1 MRGDAMKRYI
11 LAGNKRGFMMAEI
24 LVALAMLSI
33 IIGAIYG
40 VFASVNRTC
49 VNNEVT
55 ANVMQNMRT
64 SIEFMEQDIR
74 MAGLDR
80 HSSADAGIIV
90 ADASNLQFTADRNM
104 DGLINYAVLADGVQ
118 EVDLERVTYAYDA
131 ANKRIR
137 QCLYEEFIDDW
148 ETVAENVETFH
159 FNYFDAD
166 GELLAFPIT
175 DLSEIRTV
183 QISMTLEQSSLL
195 AGSVSRTLTKR
206 ILCRNLEY

>member
-1 MRGDAMKRYI
+1 MKHYT
-11 LAGNKRGFMMAEI
+11 LAGDKRGFMMAEI

-33 IIGAIYG
+33 IIAAVYA

-55 ANVMQNMRT
+55 AEIMQNMRT

-80 HSSADAGIIV
+80 FNTANAAIEV

-104 DGLINYAVLADGVQ
+104 DGVINFAVLADGVQ

-137 QCLYEEFIDDW
+137 QCLYEEFVDDW
-148 ETVAENVETFH
+148 ETVAENVDTFH
-159 FNYFDAD
+159 FNYFDAN

-183 QISMTLEQSSLL
+183 QISMTLEQSSVL
-195 AGSVSRTLTKR
+195 AGSVSRAISKR
-206 ILCRNLEY
+206 ILCRNLEF

>member
-1 MRGDAMKRYI
+1 MKRYI
-11 LAGNKRGFMMAEI
+11 LVGGKKGFMMAEV

-33 IIGAIYG
+33 IIGTVYA

-49 VNNEVT
+49 ANNEVT
-55 ANVMQNMRT
+55 ADVMQNMRT

-80 HSSADAGIIV
+80 FNSVNAGIEV
-90 ADASNLQFTADRNM
+90 ATPGILQFTADRNM
-104 DGLINYAVLADGVQ
+104 DGVINFAVLADGVQ
-118 EVDLERVTYAYDA
+118 EVDLERITYAYDG

-137 QCLYEEFIDDW
+137 QCLYEETVDDW
-148 ETVAENVETFH
+148 ETVAENVDDFQ
-159 FNYFDAD
+159 FIFIDAD
-166 GELLAFPIT
+166 GDPLVFPIA

-183 QISMTLEQSSLL
+183 QISMTLEQSSFL
-195 AGSVSRTLTKR
+195 AGSVSRSLTKR

>member
-1 MRGDAMKRYI
+1 MKRYI
-11 LAGNKRGFMMAEI
+11 LAGDKRGFMMAEI

-33 IIGAIYG
+33 IIGAVYA

-55 ANVMQNMRT
+55 ADVMQNMRT

-80 HSSADAGIIV
+80 FDSANAGIEV
-90 ADASNLQFTADRNM
+90 ATPANLQFTADRNM
-104 DGLINYAVLADGVQ
+104 DGVINFAVLADGVQ

-131 ANKRIR
+131 PNKRIR
-137 QCLYEEFIDDW
+137 QCLYEETFDDW
-148 ETVAENVETFH
+148 ETVAENVDAFQFT
-159 FNYFDAD
+159 YIDAD
-166 GELLAFPIT
+166 GNPLAFPIA

-183 QISMTLEQSSLL
+183 QISMTLEQSSVL
-195 AGSVSRTLTKR
+195 AGSISRTLNKR
-206 ILCRNLEY
+206 ILCRNLEF